1 VTPFEAAAMMRLTT
15 KKAFLA
21 VGALCAACFVVW
33 PGCATPPLP
42 ASRTPLSALK
52 RADFTFEKN
61 AHPTQDDVLT
71 KIGQPDDYFP
81 DLRVACYKLNQI
93 KRRRLVLMFF
103 VLPVA
108 WPKDPDGLEV
118 AMIQY
123 DDHERAQ
130 RIEIKT
136 ISFYTANIN
145 AMHNGMHNTAK
156 YWLTQPPV
164 VPHDDSHRH

>member
-1 VTPFEAAAMMRLTT
+1 MIRSKS

-21 VGALCAACFVVW
+21 AGTLCAACFIVW
-33 PGCATPPLP
+33 PGCATPQLP

-52 RADFTFEKN
+52 RADFTFDKD

-71 KIGQPDDYFP
+71 KIGPPDDYFA
-81 DLRVACYKLNQI
+81 DLHVACYKLNQV

-108 WPKDPDGLEV
+108 WPKDGGLEV
-118 AMIQY
+118 AFVQY
-123 DDHERAQ
+123 DDLDRAQ
-130 RIEIKT
+130 RIEIKI
-136 ISFYTANIN
+136 ISNHSAD
-145 AMHNGMHNTAK
+145 HNGLHNAAK

-164 VPHDDSHRH
+164 VPQDYKPSHK

>member
-1 VTPFEAAAMMRLTT
+1 MTHLTT

-21 VGALCAACFVVW
+21 AGVLCAACFVVW

-52 RADFTFEKN
+52 RADFSFEKD
-61 AHPTQDDVLT
+61 AHPSQDDVLT
-71 KIGQPDDYFP
+71 KIGPPDDYFP
-81 DLRVACYKLNQI
+81 DLHVACYKLNQV

-103 VLPVA
+103 VLPIA

-123 DDHERAQ
+123 DDHDRVQ
-130 RIEIKT
+130 RTEIR
-136 ISFYTANIN
+136 ILSYYPANHN
-145 AMHNGMHNTAK
+145 AMHNTAK

-164 VPHDDSHRH
+164 VPQPQGNSHRR